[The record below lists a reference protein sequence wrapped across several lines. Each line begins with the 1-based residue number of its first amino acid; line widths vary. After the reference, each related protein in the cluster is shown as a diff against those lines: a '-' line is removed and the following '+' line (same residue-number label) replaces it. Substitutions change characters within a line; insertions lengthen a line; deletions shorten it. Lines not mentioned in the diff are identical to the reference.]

1 MGVAVLL
8 DQFRVAQHLLVDAK
22 PDLDVGLPRRAHA
35 ELRHTRPGRVLELE
49 SPHQTDGDLLTRETH
64 QVSKGSDHLSLVQ
77 VGTQFGGGASVGE
90 RLYFLGFDKRPVQ
103 VEDKRADHA
112 GSTLQV
118 SPALSK
124 TYEYLCTL
132 RLLSQAASPGAHRL
146 EVGSQVVGA
155 SWPSRSSRRSSRVSP
170 RASARR
176 RPPPRPPI
184 LLASARSSGV
194 SVVSSCRRYRAA
206 FRLDEP
212 VLIVSSRC
220 APTMLSTFPEA
231 DPGSPRDAAGGLPG
245 SDIAISSSPADVL
258 DLQVSY

>member
-112 GSTLQV
+112 SSTLQA
-118 SPALSK
+118 SLALSK

-132 RLLSQAASPGAHRL
+132 RLLSQAANVTSGI
-146 EVGSQVVGA
+146 
-155 SWPSRSSRRSSRVSP
+155 WPSAHAQWARSHERASCVRRKRSGKDAGTEHSHRTISTFPPPPALSPISRRQSSHAMPLVDHLSLISSIRFT
-170 RASARR
+170 RR
-176 RPPPRPPI
+176 RP
-184 LLASARSSGV
+184 
-194 SVVSSCRRYRAA
+194 RAA
-206 FRLDEP
+206 
-212 VLIVSSRC
+212 
-220 APTMLSTFPEA
+220 
-231 DPGSPRDAAGGLPG
+231 
-245 SDIAISSSPADVL
+245 
-258 DLQVSY
+258 